1 VYGFAMKRLLDEA
14 RQFFGSGGLEEDEA
28 FEIALEAVR
37 AVRANSIRIIE
48 APAPVRFGHLK
59 LKKIGDAAHKSKNG
73 TDRSE
78 TDSAS

>member
-48 APAPVRFGHLK
+48 APVRFGHLK